1 MAAVVAAM
9 EGAVV
14 GTVVGFAV
22 GTVVGLAVGTVVGF
36 AVGAV
41 VGFAVGTV
49 TAKVGPVVVSGGVNL
64 PQAQSPNKSNPI
76 TAIKTYRSIR

>member
-1 MAAVVAAM
+1 VAAVVAAM

-22 GTVVGLAVGTVVGF
+22 GAVVGLAVGTV
-36 AVGAV
+36 
-41 VGFAVGTV
+41 
-49 TAKVGPVVVSGGVNL
+49 TANVGPVVVSGGVNL

-76 TAIKTYRSIR
+76 TAIKTYRSLR

>member
-1 MAAVVAAM
+1 
-9 EGAVV
+9 V
-14 GTVVGFAV
+14 GTVVCF
-22 GTVVGLAVGTVVGF
+22 AVGTVVGF

-41 VGFAVGTV
+41 VGFSVGAVVPIPGTI
-49 TAKVGPVVVSGGVNL
+49 AVSGGVNL

>member
-1 MAAVVAAM
+1 VGAVVAAVVAAM

-22 GTVVGLAVGTVVGF
+22 GTVVGF

-41 VGFAVGTV
+41 VGLAVGTV
-49 TAKVGPVVVSGGVNL
+49 TANVGPVVVSGGVNL